1 MQITL
6 NIYIFWPS
14 TSNCFYRFFYEPI
27 PILILFIGKTAF
39 GYING
44 LGIFFKS
51 QKHLLYALRMQIPPE
66 IGIYLI
72 WIFVDAI
79 IYAIMKIK
87 IKKRDPTE
95 TLDEEQNNA
104 PIPDTPSEETPDDKI
119 DPNKKEASGIAA
131 FVFNKKYNRKIK

>member
-1 MQITL
+1 M
-6 NIYIFWPS
+6 
-14 TSNCFYRFFYEPI
+14 
-27 PILILFIGKTAF
+27 
-39 GYING
+39 
-44 LGIFFKS
+44 
-51 QKHLLYALRMQIPPE
+51 
-66 IGIYLI
+66 
-72 WIFVDAI
+72 
-79 IYAIMKIK
+79 IMKIK